1 MRGVFQNGNEV
12 PLDPFLATIFA
23 TVNTWVAGE
32 WKELEAIRKS
42 VAVNGW
48 SAASRDQ
55 YQAAILNTENLAA
68 RLHNISSRKLRREL
82 KRLGAPTPGEI
93 IRTARIAYA
102 ADLLLA
108 SRLLVR
114 EVAQRAG
121 YDSEKHFSEQFLKAM
136 QLTPSAYRRQG
147 ARPLLHTKANPSEG
161 DEE

>member
-1 MRGVFQNGNEV
+1 MRGAFKNSKAV
-12 PLDPFLATIFA
+12 PLDPFLATIYA
-23 TVNTWVAGE
+23 TVDAWVARE
-32 WKELEAIRKS
+32 WQDLEAIRKS

-48 SAASRDQ
+48 TAATRDQ

-102 ADLLLA
+102 AELLLA

-114 EVAQRAG
+114 EVAERAG

-147 ARPLLHTKANPSEG
+147 ARPLQPTKADPSEG
-161 DEE
+161 DDE